1 MNPTDNDT
9 LALLGIAISVASFV
23 ITVFGIGLAIGLAL

>member
-1 MNPTDNDT
+1 MTTTDNDT
-9 LALLGIAISVASFV
+9 IALLGIVISVLSFV